1 MNSNQKTTQ
10 SDTDHYYTAQP
21 AAKSQPEQFTISV
34 REVELTLTSDRGVFS
49 HGRLDDGTLRLLRKM
64 ALPDSG
70 DFLDLG
76 CGYGVIG
83 LMAAKLQ
90 PEAHVTLVDINERA
104 TKLATDNAQANGI
117 SNVEVLTGDAPQ
129 VLGERQFDVILC
141 NPPIRV
147 GKPKL
152 YELIGD
158 AAERLRPGGV
168 LWMVIHTRQG
178 AKTHLRDMAPM
189 FSECETVSRK
199 WGYRVFRC
207 EKQPQEID

>member
-1 MNSNQKTTQ
+1 MKDDKETTEL
-10 SDTDHYYTAQP
+10 DTDHYFTAQP
-21 AAKSQPEQFTISV
+21 AAKSQPEQFTVSV
-34 REVELTLTSDRGVFS
+34 REVELTLISDRGVFS
-49 HGRLDDGTLRLLRKM
+49 HGRLDDGTLRLLKKM
-64 ALPDSG
+64 ELPDSG

-83 LMAAKLQ
+83 LVAAKLR
-90 PEAHVTLVDINERA
+90 PDARVTMVDINERA
-104 TKLATDNAQANGI
+104 TKLAAANARANGI
-117 SNVEVLTGDAPQ
+117 TNIEVLTGDAPQ
-129 VLGERQFDVILC
+129 VLGEQRFDVVLC

-152 YELIGD
+152 YELIAD
-158 AAERLRPGGV
+158 AAERLHPGGV

-178 AKTHLRDMAPM
+178 AKSHLREIAPM

-207 EKQPQEID
+207 EKQSQEVD

>member
-1 MNSNQKTTQ
+1 MNGNKETTN
-10 SDTDHYYTAQP
+10 SGSDHYFTAQP

-34 REVELTLTSDRGVFS
+34 RGVELTLTSDRGVFS
-49 HGRLDDGTLRLLRKM
+49 HGQLDDGTLRLLKKM
-64 ALPDSG
+64 ELPEAG

-83 LMAAKLQ
+83 LVAAELR
-90 PEAHVTLVDINERA
+90 PEARVTLVDINERA
-104 TKLATDNAQANGI
+104 TKLAADNAQANVI

-129 VLGERQFDVILC
+129 VLGERHFDVVLC

-147 GKPKL
+147 GKQKL

-158 AAERLRPGGV
+158 AAERLHPGGV

-178 AKTHLRDMAPM
+178 AKSHLREMAPM
-189 FSECETVSRK
+189 FSECEIVSRK
-199 WGYRVFRC
+199 WGYRVFKC
-207 EKQPQEID
+207 KKQSQEVD

>member
-21 AAKSQPEQFTISV
+21 HARSQPEQFTILV

-49 HGRLDDGTLRLLRKM
+49 HGRLDDGTLRLLKKM
-64 ALPDSG
+64 ELPDAG

-83 LMAAKLQ
+83 LVAARLRPDAQ
-90 PEAHVTLVDINERA
+90 VTMVDINERA
-104 TKLATDNAQANGI
+104 TELAADNARANGI
-117 SNVEVLTGDAPQ
+117 RNVEVLTGDAPH
-129 VLGERQFDVILC
+129 VLGDRQFDVILC

-152 YELIGD
+152 YELIAD
-158 AAERLRPGGV
+158 AAERLHPGGV

-178 AKTHLRDMAPM
+178 AKSHLREVTPM
-189 FSECETVSRK
+189 FSECEIVSRK
-199 WGYRVFRC
+199 WGYRVFKC
-207 EKQPQEID
+207 EK

>member
-1 MNSNQKTTQ
+1 MKDDKETTEL
-10 SDTDHYYTAQP
+10 DTDHYFTAQP
-21 AAKSQPEQFTISV
+21 AARSQPEQFTISV

-49 HGRLDDGTLRLLRKM
+49 HGRLDDGTLRLLKKM
-64 ALPDSG
+64 ELPETG

-83 LMAAKLQ
+83 LVAAKLRPDAQ
-90 PEAHVTLVDINERA
+90 VTMVDINERA

-117 SNVEVLTGDAPQ
+117 GNVDVLTGDAPQ

-141 NPPIRV
+141 NPPVRV

-152 YELIGD
+152 YELIAD

-178 AKTHLRDMAPM
+178 AKSHLREVAPM

-207 EKQPQEID
+207 ENYPQEVD

>member
-21 AAKSQPEQFTISV
+21 HARSQPEQFTILV

-49 HGRLDDGTLRLLRKM
+49 HGRLDDGTLRLLKKM
-64 ALPDSG
+64 ELPDSG

-83 LMAAKLQ
+83 LVAAKLRPDAQ
-90 PEAHVTLVDINERA
+90 VTMVDINERA
-104 TKLATDNAQANGI
+104 TKLAADNAQANGI
-117 SNVEVLTGDAPQ
+117 RNVEVLTGDAPH
-129 VLGERQFDVILC
+129 VLGDRQFDVILC

-152 YELIGD
+152 YELIAD
-158 AAERLRPGGV
+158 AAERLHPGGV

-178 AKTHLRDMAPM
+178 AKSHLREVTPM
-189 FSECETVSRK
+189 FSKCEIVSRK
-199 WGYRVFRC
+199 WGYRVFKC
-207 EKQPQEID
+207 EK

>member
-1 MNSNQKTTQ
+1 MKDDKETTEL
-10 SDTDHYYTAQP
+10 DTDHYFTAQP
-21 AAKSQPEQFTISV
+21 AARSQPTQFTISV

-49 HGRLDDGTLRLLRKM
+49 HGRLDDGTLRLLKKM
-64 ALPDSG
+64 ELPETG

-83 LMAAKLQ
+83 LVAAKLRPDAQ
-90 PEAHVTLVDINERA
+90 VTMVDINERA
-104 TKLATDNAQANGI
+104 TKLAADNARANGI

-129 VLGERQFDVILC
+129 VLGERQFDVVLC
-141 NPPIRV
+141 NPPVRV
-147 GKPKL
+147 GKSKL
-152 YELIGD
+152 YELIAD

-178 AKTHLRDMAPM
+178 AKTHLREMAPM

-199 WGYRVFRC
+199 WGYRVFKC
-207 EKQPQEID
+207 EKQPQEVD

>member
-1 MNSNQKTTQ
+1 MKDDKETTEL
-10 SDTDHYYTAQP
+10 DTDHYFTAQP
-21 AAKSQPEQFTISV
+21 AAKSQPEQFTVSV
-34 REVELTLTSDRGVFS
+34 REVELTLISDRGVFS
-49 HGRLDDGTLRLLRKM
+49 HGRLDDGTLRLLKKM
-64 ALPDSG
+64 ELPETG

-83 LMAAKLQ
+83 LVAAKLRPDAQ
-90 PEAHVTLVDINERA
+90 VTMVDINERA
-104 TKLATDNAQANGI
+104 TKLAADNAQANVI

-129 VLGERQFDVILC
+129 VLGERRFDVVLC
-141 NPPIRV
+141 NPPIRA

-158 AAERLRPGGV
+158 AAERLHPGGV

-178 AKTHLRDMAPM
+178 AKSHLREMAPM
-189 FSECETVSRK
+189 FSKCETVSRK

-207 EKQPQEID
+207 EKQSQEVD

>member
-1 MNSNQKTTQ
+1 MNDDKETTQ
-10 SDTDHYYTAQP
+10 SGSNHYFTAQP
-21 AAKSQPEQFTISV
+21 AAKSQPMEFTISV
-34 REVELTLTSDRGVFS
+34 REVELTLTSDHGVFS
-49 HGRLDDGTLRLLRKM
+49 HGRLDDGTLRLLKKM
-64 ALPDSG
+64 ELPEAG

-83 LMAAKLQ
+83 LVAARLRPDAQ
-90 PEAHVTLVDINERA
+90 VTMVDINERA
-104 TKLATDNAQANGI
+104 TKLAADNAQANGI

-147 GKPKL
+147 GKHKL
-152 YELIGD
+152 YELIAD
-158 AAERLRPGGV
+158 AAEHLRPGGV

-178 AKTHLRDMAPM
+178 AKTHLRDVAPM

-199 WGYRVFRC
+199 WGYRVFKC
-207 EKQPQEID
+207 EKQSQEVD